1 LEARLNVDLNVEEIQ
16 KAARRLEGVI
26 HPTPLDF
33 SATFSRLTGSQV
45 YLKLENLQK
54 TGSV

>member
-1 LEARLNVDLNVEEIQ
+1 MNGDLNVEEIQ

-33 SATFSRLTGSQV
+33 SATFSRLTGS
-45 YLKLENLQK
+45 
-54 TGSV
+54 